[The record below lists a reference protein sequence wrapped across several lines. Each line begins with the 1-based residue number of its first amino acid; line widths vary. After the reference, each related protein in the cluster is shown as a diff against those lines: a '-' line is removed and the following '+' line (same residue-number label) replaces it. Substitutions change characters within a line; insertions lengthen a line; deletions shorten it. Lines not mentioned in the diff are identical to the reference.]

1 MFKLFTDK
9 VSTIVGKPIT
19 FCIAC
24 AVIILWAISGFI
36 FNFSEIWQLFIN
48 TGTTIITF
56 LLLFIVQA
64 TQNRDN
70 KALHAKL
77 DNIISALDNADDRF
91 ISAELLDEKEIEQ
104 LKEHIT

>member
-24 AVIILWAISGFI
+24 AVIIIWAISGFV

-70 KALHAKL
+70 KALHAKIDDL
-77 DNIISALDNADDRF
+77 IRAIQAADNRF
-91 ISAELLDEKEIEQ
+91 IKSEELSEEEIDKLREN
-104 LKEHIT
+104 E